1 MTRRGILTLVIVA
14 AALSLAL
21 IGGSALRGQAQPQ
34 FSADVI
40 AALSGGDIEGFAR
53 VTGVKAF
60 SFPRDHGA
68 HPEYQTEWWYNT
80 ANVQTADGRRFGLKF
95 TIFRR
100 ALTPTMPERASEWAT
115 NQVYFADFAI
125 ADIAAD
131 RFYFKERFARGA
143 ADLAGAQSE
152 PYAKI
157 WIEDWSIT
165 FDEDGQGYRLRAA
178 EGELSMD
185 VRLRMSKPIVFHG
198 DRGFSV
204 KNKGEGNA
212 SYYYSFT
219 RSLLEGTIAVRGEQ
233 FAVSGTAWFDH
244 EYSTSVLGEDALG
257 WDWFSLQ
264 LDDGREIMLYQ
275 IRLRGGGIEP
285 TSHGTFIDA
294 DGSTYPLSIAAG
306 DYTITPLGTW
316 TSPHTGA
323 VYPHGWRLTVQAPD
337 GLIELDVQ
345 PFMRDQELNTTTAYY
360 EGAVRLTGT
369 QNGAPISGV
378 GYVELTGYN
387 VQTREGYSR

>member
-1 MTRRGILTLVIVA
+1 MTRRGILTIVIVLGVLGA
-14 AALSLAL
+14 AL
-21 IGGSALRGQAQPQ
+21 IGVSGLRGQAQPE
-34 FSADVI
+34 FSADVV

-53 VTGVKAF
+53 VMGVKEF

-100 ALTPTMPERASEWAT
+100 ALTPTMPERQSEWAT

-143 ADLAGAQSE
+143 AGLAGAKTE
-152 PYAKI
+152 PFAKI

-178 EGELSMD
+178 EGDLGMD
-185 VRLRMSKPIVFHG
+185 VHLRMSKPIVFHG

-219 RSLLEGTIAVRGEQ
+219 RSLLEGTITVRGET
-233 FAVSGTAWFDH
+233 FEVSGTAWFDH

-275 IRLRGGGIEP
+275 IRLRDGGVEP
-285 TSHGTFIDA
+285 TSKGTFINA
-294 DGSTYPLSIAAG
+294 DGSTQFLSMAAG

-316 TSPHTGA
+316 TSPRTGA
-323 VYPHGWRLTVQAPD
+323 VYPHGWRLTVKAPD
-337 GLIELDVQ
+337 GLMELDVQ

-360 EGAVRLTGT
+360 EGAVRITGT